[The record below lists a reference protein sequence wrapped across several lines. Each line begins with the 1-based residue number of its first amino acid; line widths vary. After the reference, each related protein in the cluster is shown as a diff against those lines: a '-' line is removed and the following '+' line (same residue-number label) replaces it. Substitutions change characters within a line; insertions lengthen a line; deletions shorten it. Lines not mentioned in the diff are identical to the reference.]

1 MDINAEIQE
10 VLDAMAY
17 YEDLAS
23 GLCDAEHRADMTDID
38 AKLQALGDELDA
50 LQRLRDNN

>member
-17 YEDLAS
+17 YEDLAA
-23 GLCDAEHRADMTDID
+23 GLTDAENRADLTDID
-38 AKLQALGDELDA
+38 AKLQTLGDELDA